1 MRSILGPELGA
12 RLKPIWGL
20 DPEGEIKGAWRDIGV
35 PRAWCM
41 MGKKI
46 VSSSSFLIPRGG
58 VCVKIPNVPRQ
69 GTLRCAGSTRRIS
82 RCVSILFARYS
93 CHVVFRG
100 SADIASLWHRFL
112 PFPRN

>member
-41 MGKKI
+41 MGKRI
-46 VSSSSFLIPRGG
+46 ISFLSHSEGG
-58 VCVKIPNVPRQ
+58 KFLTYPAGNFALCRFHSTHIALREYFVR
-69 GTLRCAGSTRRIS
+69 TLPM
-82 RCVSILFARYS
+82 S
-93 CHVVFRG
+93 CGALRVR
-100 SADIASLWHRFL
+100 
-112 PFPRN
+112 

>member
-41 MGKKI
+41 MGERI
-46 VSSSSFLIPRGG
+46 FFL
-58 VCVKIPNVPRQ
+58 
-69 GTLRCAGSTRRIS
+69 S
-82 RCVSILFARYS
+82 YS
-93 CHVVFRG
+93 ECQ
-100 SADIASLWHRFL
+100 FL
-112 PFPRN
+112 TYR